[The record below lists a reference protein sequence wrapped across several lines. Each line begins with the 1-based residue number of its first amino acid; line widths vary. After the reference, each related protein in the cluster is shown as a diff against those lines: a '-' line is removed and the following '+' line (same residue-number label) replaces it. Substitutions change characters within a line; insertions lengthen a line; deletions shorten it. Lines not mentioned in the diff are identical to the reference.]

1 MPNVVATAAG
11 YSSLSAGV
19 FNGEAWSTVLNWKY
33 YEQSLVRAITN
44 SRWEGEVKLQGT
56 VNIRNRPDIVVN
68 SYQRG
73 AKINYQNIDD
83 SLVQL
88 KTDQAELAAWTVDE
102 IDLRQTNID
111 IQKELTFDASQ
122 MVSDAVDINVLANI
136 YPDATS
142 SITQSVINKVNVLE
156 WLAVAYRKLSKL
168 KVPKRGRWVVLPPEI
183 IELISISDLKNA
195 SLSGH
200 SSTIIDGIALN
211 GKIVMKVAGFDVYE
225 SNNVAFVASVHRCI
239 AGHPTAVAFA
249 NSFQKSKKIDL
260 IDSVGEAIQSLNVY
274 GFKTTKGD
282 ALVDMPATV

>member
-1 MPNVVATAAG
+1 MPNVVNTAAG
-11 YSSLSAGV
+11 YGSLSTGI
-19 FNGEAWSTVLNWKY
+19 FNGEAWSTLMNWKF

-44 SRWEGEVKLQGT
+44 SRWEGEVKQQGT

-68 SYQRG
+68 PYQRG
-73 AKINYQNIDD
+73 AKVNYQELTDT
-83 SLVQL
+83 LVQL
-88 KTDQAELAAWTVDE
+88 KTDQAELAAWSVDE
-102 IDLRQTNID
+102 IDLNQTNMD

-136 YPDATS
+136 YSDATS
-142 SITQSVINKVNVLE
+142 SIDQSVINKINVLE
-156 WLAVAYRKLSKL
+156 WLAIAYRKLSKL

-200 SSTIIDGIALN
+200 GSTIIDGIALN

-225 SNNVAFVASVHRCI
+225 SNNVAEVSSVFRCI

-274 GFKTTKGD
+274 GFKVTKGD
-282 ALVDMPATV
+282 SLVDMPATV

>member
-1 MPNVVATAAG
+1 MPNVVNTAAG
-11 YSSLSAGV
+11 YNSLTAGV
-19 FNGEAWSTVLNWKY
+19 FNGEAWSTMLNWKF
-33 YEQSLVRAITN
+33 YEQNLVRAITN
-44 SRWEGEVKLQGT
+44 SRWEGEVKQQGT

-73 AKINYQNIDD
+73 AKVNYQNIDD

-88 KTDQAELAAWTVDE
+88 KTDQAELAAWTVDD
-102 IDLRQTNID
+102 IDLHQTNID

-136 YPDATS
+136 YSDATS
-142 SITQSVINKVNVLE
+142 AITQSLINKVNVLE
-156 WLAVAYRKLSKL
+156 WLAVAYRMLSKL
-168 KVPKRGRWVVLPPEI
+168 KVPKRGRWAVLPPEI

-200 SSTIIDGIALN
+200 NSTIIDGIALN
-211 GKIVMKVAGFDVYE
+211 GKIVMKVAGFDIYE
-225 SNNVAFVASVHRCI
+225 SNNVATVASVFRCI

>member
-1 MPNVVATAAG
+1 MPNVVNTAAG
-11 YSSLSAGV
+11 YGSLSAGI
-19 FNGEAWSTVLNWKY
+19 FNGEAWSTLMNWKF

-44 SRWEGEVKLQGT
+44 SRWEGEVKQQGT

-68 SYQRG
+68 PYQRG
-73 AKINYQNIDD
+73 AKANYQELSDN
-83 SLVQL
+83 LVQL
-88 KTDQAELAAWTVDE
+88 KTDQAELAAWSVDE
-102 IDLRQTNID
+102 IDLNQTNMD

-136 YPDATS
+136 YSDATS

-156 WLAVAYRKLSKL
+156 WLAIAYRKLSKL

-225 SNNVAFVASVHRCI
+225 SNNVAEVSSVFRCI

-249 NSFQKSKKIDL
+249 SSFQKSKRIDL

-274 GFKTTKGD
+274 GFKVTKGD
-282 ALVDMPATV
+282 SLVDMPATV